1 MSCSCSPKQPGVYML
16 SIDGDQVGMLG
27 VEQAFQEVLA
37 LGTEDEEALAGE
49 LLARL
54 KKRNYIPDGALDK
67 YRAALLREYKEFAA
81 RAKKD
86 QKVDRKGVPEGKMEI
101 KILGTGCAKCQA
113 LEKAVREVVSEMGVA
128 AEISEVRDINE
139 IARTGV
145 LLTPGL
151 MINGRVKSAG
161 KVLGKSEIKKYI
173 EQEM

>member
-1 MSCSCSPKQPGVYML
+1 
-16 SIDGDQVGMLG
+16 
-27 VEQAFQEVLA
+27 
-37 LGTEDEEALAGE
+37 
-49 LLARL
+49 
-54 KKRNYIPDGALDK
+54 
-67 YRAALLREYKEFAA
+67 YKEFAA

-86 QKVDRKGVPEGKMEI
+86 QKANGKEVPERKMEI
-101 KILGTGCAKCQA
+101 KILGTGCPKCQA
-113 LEKAVREVVSEMGVA
+113 LEKAVREVIAEMGVT
-128 AEISEVRDINE
+128 AEVKEVRDVNE